1 MRSNTEPHDPNVRIS
16 LVIPAYNEEELL
28 PRLLE
33 SVDEARRVYPHGP
46 DAVEVIVADNASTD
60 ATAEIARRAGC
71 RVVHVSK
78 RVIAASRNGGAAVA
92 RAPNL
97 AFIDA
102 DSILHPDTF
111 SAIDAALDR
120 SDVVAG
126 ATGVRLER
134 WSVPL
139 AITYS
144 LIVPLVQLLGMDTG
158 VVFCRRADFEAVG
171 GYDESRLFAEDVAFL
186 WSLKRLGRTR
196 RPRQRLVRATS
207 AKAITSMR
215 KFDKHGDW
223 YFLTHLVRFA
233 FVEWRRPGAVDSFA
247 RRFWYEDR

>member
-1 MRSNTEPHDPNVRIS
+1 MRNDTESLDASVRIS
-16 LVIPAYNEEELL
+16 LVVPAYNEEELL

-33 SVDEARRVYPHGP
+33 SVDVARRAYLHGP
-46 DAVEVIVADNASTD
+46 DAIEVIVADNASSD
-60 ATAEIARRAGC
+60 ATAEIARSAGC
-71 RVVHVSK
+71 RVVHVAK

-92 RAPNL
+92 RAPRL
-97 AFIDA
+97 AFVDA
-102 DSILHPDTF
+102 DSTIHPDTF
-111 SAIDAALDR
+111 SVIDAALDR
-120 SDVVAG
+120 REIAAG

-139 AITYS
+139 AITYA

-158 VVFCRRADFEAVG
+158 VVFCRRADFEAIG

-196 RPRQRLVRATS
+196 RPRQRLVRATA
-207 AKAITSMR
+207 AKATTSMR

-223 YFLTHLVRFA
+223 YFLTHLLRFA
-233 FVEWRRPGAVDSFA
+233 VIEWRRPGAVDAFA